1 MLLIS
6 SHQSYWLKMLRTCY
20 FFVKI
25 MMRSSNQPW
34 LFISKHTLS
43 ISLYLVISR
52 WNHVITQKKD
62 FILTKK
68 WVNVPATKDVMIP
81 KIQGTET
88 GIILSINNKGLNFW
102 QIWEYLHPRDF
113 LSIPWILTN
122 VCCSTM
128 VAPVWSD

>member
-1 MLLIS
+1 MLLLW

-20 FFVKI
+20 LFVKI

-34 LFISKHTLS
+34 LFISKHKLS

-81 KIQGTET
+81 KIQATKT
-88 GIILSINNKGLNFW
+88 GIILSIKNKGLNFW
-102 QIWEYLHPRDF
+102 QIWECLNPRDF

-122 VCCSTM
+122 VSCSTI
-128 VAPVWSD
+128 VLSGAK